1 MLHLITGQ
9 NGAGKSLRAIQ
20 LMYKRHGDGMEVY
33 AFGFRGL
40 KAPFVKPFADPRK
53 WRDLPSN
60 AVLFVDEAQQVWRTR
75 SGGRPVPPEVLDLE
89 THRHQ
94 GIDIY
99 LITQSPMYLDS
110 HLRPLIS
117 SHEHL
122 ISYDKGSARLFRFTE
137 CYEDVKSSAL
147 RSKAQ
152 FEVWKYP
159 VEHYADYDSAEV
171 HTAKAKIP
179 WRQRIA
185 KLFFVLAALLII
197 GSIAWLVWGPEMPE
211 SKAAPAAAQ
220 PKPAS
225 SWLSGGVGGFGGLGK
240 APERRYANA
249 QEYIQAHTPRVSQMP
264 WSMPALDG
272 REVKAEPRLYCMSS
286 GEGIDRTCTCLTEQ
300 GTKWQMRIDQCV
312 QMARWGPA
320 YNPYKEAPQV
330 ASTARQDLQEVRH
343 DGRRGNGPQEPS
355 GVAIGADGTFERA
368 KAYPTNW

>member
-9 NGAGKSLRAIQ
+9 NGAGKSLRAIE
-20 LMYKRHGDGMEVY
+20 LMYKRHGDGMDVY

-40 KAPFVKPFADPRK
+40 RAPFVKPFADPRR
-53 WRDLPSN
+53 WRELPPN
-60 AVLFVDEAQQVWRTR
+60 AVLFIDEAQKIWRTR
-75 SGGRPVPPEVLDLE
+75 AGGRPVPPEVLDLE
-89 THRHQ
+89 EHRHQ

-122 ISYDKGSARLFRFTE
+122 ISYDKSSARLFRFSE

-159 VEHYADYDSAEV
+159 VVHYADYDSAEV
-171 HTAKAKIP
+171 HTAKAKVP

-185 KLFFVLAALLII
+185 KVFFVLAALLIVASI
-197 GSIAWLVWGPEMPE
+197 GYFFWGPDTP
-211 SKAAPAAAQ
+211 KAKPTADAAGSSA
-220 PKPAS
+220 KPFGS
-225 SWLSGGVGGFGGLGK
+225 SLLGGLGGLQ
-240 APERRYANA
+240 PGGGERHYANA
-249 QEYIQAHTPRVSQMP
+249 QEYVEAHTPRISQMP
-264 WSMPALDG
+264 WSMPAMDG

-286 GEGIDRTCTCLTEQ
+286 GEGIDQTCTCLTEQ
-300 GTKWQMRIDQCV
+300 GTKWQIRVDQCV

-320 YNPYKEAPQV
+320 YNPYKEAPQL
-330 ASTARQDLQEVRH
+330 AAGSLQEAREARREAQGRNDVR
-343 DGRRGNGPQEPS
+343 GVS
-355 GVAIGADGTFERA
+355 GVAIGAEGTFERTQ
-368 KAYPTNW
+368 AYPSNW

>member
-9 NGAGKSLRAIQ
+9 NGAGKSLRAIE
-20 LMYKRHGDGMEVY
+20 LMYKRHGEGMEVY

-40 KAPFVKPFADPRK
+40 KAPFVKQFADPRR
-53 WRDLPSN
+53 WRELPAN

-75 SGGRPVPPEVLDLE
+75 SGGRPVPPEVMDLE

-122 ISYDKGSARLFRFTE
+122 ISYDKSSARLFRFTE

-159 VEHYADYDSAEV
+159 VVHYADYDSAEV
-171 HTAKAKIP
+171 HTAKAKVP

-185 KLFFVLAALLII
+185 KVFFALAGLLIL
-197 GSIAWLVWGPEMPE
+197 GTIAWLFWGPQTP
-211 SKAAPAAAQ
+211 KA
-220 PKPAS
+220 KPAS
-225 SWLSGGVGGFGGLGK
+225 GTAGGPVKSQGSLLLGGLGSLQ
-240 APERRYANA
+240 AGRGERHYANA
-249 QEYIQAHTPRVSQMP
+249 QEYVEAHTPRIAQMP
-264 WSMPALDG
+264 WSMPAMDG
-272 REVKAEPRLYCMSS
+272 RDVKAEPRLYCMSS
-286 GEGIDRTCTCLTEQ
+286 GENVDRTCTCLTEQ
-300 GTKWQMRIDQCV
+300 GTKWQMKIDQCV

-320 YNPYKEAPQV
+320 YNPYKEAPQL
-330 ASTARQDLQEVRH
+330 AARSLQEPHEARRE
-343 DGRRGNGPQEPS
+343 DQGRNDARGVS
-355 GVAIGADGTFERA
+355 GVAIGAEGTFERTQ
-368 KAYPTNW
+368 AYPSNW